1 MVHPQGMPADLFAG
15 VRVADYA
22 ASLEW
27 YQGLFGSPPAFFPT
41 ATEAVWEIGEHR
53 FVYIV
58 QHPEHAGHSVL
69 LLFVDDLDARL
80 AAIAERGLLPAEQEN
95 YPNGVRKITYRDRD
109 GNEISF
115 GGS

>member
-1 MVHPQGMPADLFAG
+1 MPTDLFAG
-15 VRVADYA
+15 VRVTDYA

-27 YQGLFGSPPAFFPT
+27 YGRLFGSPPAFFPN
-41 ATEAVWEIGEHR
+41 ASEAVWEVGEHR

-58 QHPEHAGHSVL
+58 QQPEHAGHSVL

-80 AAIAERGLLPAEQEN
+80 AAIAERGLSPAEQET
-95 YPNGVRKITYRDRD
+95 YPNGVRKMTFRDRD
-109 GNEISF
+109 GNDLSF